1 MVQDGAERSGIEGP
15 KCDSLG
21 GPRFSSSIVNVEGR
35 WVFGIAVENVD
46 GVVVLGRY
54 SDMEKHHGWT
64 TWRAYLREVACG
76 VGSIE
81 RPEI

>member
-35 WVFGIAVENVD
+35 CVFGIAIENVD
-46 GVVVLGRY
+46 GVVVLGGY
-54 SDMEKHHGWT
+54 SEMEKHYEGQNGAHT
-64 TWRAYLREVACG
+64 C
-76 VGSIE
+76 E
-81 RPEI
+81 R